1 MKRTFLLPFIIV
13 SICALLASGCVSSPA
28 GTPAVTPAVA
38 PAGTTIAGDTGALIP
53 QFDAYAEKT
62 FTKSGVPGMAV
73 AIVKDDKVM
82 YLRCF
87 GVKNI
92 TTREPVNPDT
102 RFQLASISKSVTS
115 AMIASMVGTGE
126 LSWDD
131 PVASLDPGFV
141 LSDPY
146 VSSHA
151 TFRDLLSHR
160 SGLPEYGGDDLQYGF
175 GYSRSEI
182 MSRLRYLGLPGSF
195 RSSYG
200 YSNIGIT
207 AAGEAAALKAKK
219 PYGDLVA
226 ERVFVPAGMYNTSA
240 RFSDFAGSADH
251 ADTYPLEN
259 GTPVAGPLL
268 NDDVNSPAGGVS
280 STINDMTR
288 YARMQANGGSIDD
301 RQVINASALR
311 ETHTPQYIR
320 TYSGTGMT
328 GSALGWNT
336 YLENGH
342 SRIEKDGAL
351 SSGVATLVTV
361 WPEEKMALVV
371 LTNGFPE
378 GNVLTGSISS
388 GWDEL
393 YYSGRIR
400 KDWYGETMQ
409 NVRAILGSMSPKPVP
424 EPVNVRL
431 PRELTYYTGSY
442 TQDYYGT
449 VRVVADAGKLLV
461 YAGHSTTPFSLEP
474 YDGDTF
480 REASGEGIVRFA
492 SGISAT
498 AGDVWFSRYEAP
510 GRNGTFVRISP

>member
-1 MKRTFLLPFIIV
+1 MAIV
-13 SICALLASGCVSSPA
+13 
-28 GTPAVTPAVA
+28 
-38 PAGTTIAGDTGALIP
+38 
-53 QFDAYAEKT
+53 
-62 FTKSGVPGMAV
+62 
-73 AIVKDDKVM
+73 IVKDDKVI
-82 YLRCF
+82 YLRGF

-92 TTREPVNPDT
+92 TTKEPVGPDT

-115 AMIASMVGTGE
+115 ALIASMVGTGE

-131 PVASLDPGFV
+131 PVASLDHGFV

-160 SGLPEYGGDDLQYGF
+160 SGLPEYGGDDLQYGV
-175 GYSRSEI
+175 GYTRPEI

-207 AAGEAAALKAKK
+207 AAGVAAAMKAGK
-219 PYGDLVA
+219 PYEDVVS
-226 ERVFVPAGMYNTSA
+226 ERIFVPAGMYNTSA

-251 ADTYPLEN
+251 ADSYPMEN

-280 STINDMTR
+280 STASDMAR
-288 YARMQANGGSIDD
+288 YARIQANEGLIDGK
-301 RQVINASALR
+301 QVINASALR

-320 TYSGTGMT
+320 SYSDTGMT
-328 GSALGWNT
+328 GSGLGWNT
-336 YLENGH
+336 FLVNGH

-351 SSGVATLVTV
+351 SSGVATLLTV
-361 WPEEKMALVV
+361 WPGEKMALVV

-378 GNVLTGSISS
+378 GNVLTGSISN

-393 YYSGRIR
+393 YYTGRIQ
-400 KDWYGETMQ
+400 KDWYGDTME
-409 NVRAILGSMSPKPVP
+409 NDKAMLGSMSPKPVV
-424 EPVNVRL
+424 EPVNVR
-431 PRELTYYTGSY
+431 PARDLTYYTGSY
-442 TQDYYGT
+442 TRDYYGT

-461 YAGHSTTPFSLEP
+461 YAGRSTTPFVLEP

-480 REASGEGIVRFA
+480 REVSGEGVARFDA
-492 SGISAT
+492 GST
-498 AGDVWFSRYEAP
+498 AAAGSVWFGRYETP
-510 GRNGTFVRISP
+510 GRNGTFVRISS